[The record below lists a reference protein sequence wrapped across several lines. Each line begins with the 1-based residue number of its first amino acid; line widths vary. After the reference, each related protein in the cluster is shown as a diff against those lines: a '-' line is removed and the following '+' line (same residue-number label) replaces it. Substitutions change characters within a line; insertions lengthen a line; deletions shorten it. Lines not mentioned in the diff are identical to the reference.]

1 MQYIIGSWYRKEEL
15 AKRSCIFHTSGA
27 IATMFSGYLMAG
39 VYKLDGKGGFRG
51 WQWLFIVDGIISL
64 PIAVLGFFCLP
75 DLPEISKPFY
85 LTKEEVAFAQ
95 ERMRL
100 EGRQKRKPYTRA
112 KIRKIFTSWHI
123 WALVPLY
130 VFFNNASMGSQ
141 PIFQQFLKASK
152 DPKYTVSEIN
162 TVSSTISSQGGAVLT
177 IWAVPD
183 NDQCRASRHN
193 TTIRLD
199 ERQYPQRLQMATHR
213 LRRLHEH
220 HLLHQP
226 RNLGYPHQVEVGLLY
241 PLRFRW
247 RSLWLVLCMGT
258 RDMHTR

>member
-1 MQYIIGSWYRKEEL
+1 
-15 AKRSCIFHTSGA
+15 
-27 IATMFSGYLMAG
+27 MFSGYLMAG

-100 EGRQKRKPYTRA
+100 EGRQKRKPYTKA
-112 KIRKIFTSWHI
+112 KVRKIFTSWHI

-162 TVSSTISSQGGAVLT
+162 TVSSTILSQQGLMLT
-177 IWAVPD
+177 LSTVSD
-183 NDQCRASRHN
+183 NDQRRASRHN
-193 TTIRLD
+193 APLRMD
-199 ERQYPQRLQMATHR
+199 KRQHPQRLQMATHR
-213 LRRLHEH
+213 LWRLHEH
-220 HLLHQP
+220 HLLNQSRH
-226 RNLGYPHQVEVGLLY
+226 LGYTHQVEMGLLH
-241 PLRFRW
+241 PLRFRR
-247 RSLWLVLCMGT
+247 RSFWLMLRMGS
-258 RDMHTR
+258 RDLHSR